1 MKRRL
6 AIPLMEN
13 RREFPL
19 RREQSVPWRGMGV
32 SLGVDV
38 VALATASPIR
48 AYPGRGY
55 YSNREFI
62 PSFIRSAALIY

>member
-13 RREFPL
+13 RR
-19 RREQSVPWRGMGV
+19 GMGM

-38 VALATASPIR
+38 VGLATASPIR
-48 AYPGRGY
+48 AYPRRGY